1 VRALVFA
8 LVVIAGFVAG
18 LAAEA
23 GPVSEQFKG
32 DLTRVL
38 KVVED
43 TEGKPA
49 EARRAAIRAAAEPVF
64 DWREMAA
71 RSLATH
77 WNARTEEERTEFVR
91 LFSDLIERAYVT
103 KVERYSGEPV
113 RFVGERT
120 EGNLAVVQTRF
131 VTTKGQEIPMDYR
144 LITRGERWRVYDV
157 IIEGVSLV
165 GNYRTQFDRVIRT
178 SSYPDLIA
186 RLKNPSPN
194 VPPPASPRP
203 RQP

>member
-1 VRALVFA
+1 MLV
-8 LVVIAGFVAG
+8 LVVAVAG
-18 LAAEA
+18 LSPGPAAEA
-23 GPVSEQFKG
+23 GPVSDQFKG

-43 TEGKPA
+43 SEGKPA
-49 EARRAAIRAAAEPVF
+49 DTRRAAIRAAAELVF

-77 WNARTEEERTEFVR
+77 WNARSEEERAEFVR

-103 KVERYSGEPV
+103 KVERYSGEAV

-120 EGNLAVVQTRF
+120 EGNLALVQTRF
-131 VTTKGQEIPMDYR
+131 VTTKGQEVPMDYR
-144 LITRGERWRVYDV
+144 LISRGDRWRVYDV

-165 GNYRTQFDRVIRT
+165 GNYRTQFDRVIRS
-178 SSYPDLIA
+178 SSYPQLVE
-186 RLKNPSPN
+186 RLKSPNPN
-194 VPPPASPRP
+194 VPAPDGPRP